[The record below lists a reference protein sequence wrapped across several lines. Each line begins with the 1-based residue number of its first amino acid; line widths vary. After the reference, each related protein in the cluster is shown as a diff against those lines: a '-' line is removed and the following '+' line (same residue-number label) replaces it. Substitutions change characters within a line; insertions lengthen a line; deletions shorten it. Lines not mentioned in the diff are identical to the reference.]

1 MNNIN
6 MKHDMPPNGRDN
18 NDNNAV
24 ITTPIEI
31 FYQIVFLGKRLYKR
45 ANSHLSTEDQT
56 KNLKQLIILI
66 LSIIGLLIVNTAYAV
81 YWSFLVRRFGTSLQE
96 KNETEF
102 YNVIYEVLVNLLLKL
117 PLSSLSEFWL
127 KKAVQPGSLTGP
139 CTKLANPRINWG
151 FQGCFLPSFWMCQ

>member
-31 FYQIVFLGKRLYKR
+31 FYQIVFLGKHLYKR

-56 KNLKQLIILI
+56 KNLKQLIFLI

-117 PLSSLSEFWL
+117 PLSSLSEFCRGRL
-127 KKAVQPGSLTGP
+127 SLFLQRH
-139 CTKLANPRINWG
+139 CTQAFFN
-151 FQGCFLPSFWMCQ
+151 SFFNSKSKYFSYKG